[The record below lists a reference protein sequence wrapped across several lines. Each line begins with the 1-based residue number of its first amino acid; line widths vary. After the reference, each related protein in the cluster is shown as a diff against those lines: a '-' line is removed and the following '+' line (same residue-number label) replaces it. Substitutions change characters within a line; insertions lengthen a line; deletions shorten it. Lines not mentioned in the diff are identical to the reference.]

1 MKKKLQQIKYIW
13 VVKVWKKELLTS
25 SKGSGTKTAIKTITH
40 AIETKKISNRFDK
53 PSQVTFC
60 QQRAKAK
67 KVPG

>member
-1 MKKKLQQIKYIW
+1 M
-13 VVKVWKKELLTS
+13 KVWKKELLTS